1 MHCTSRLVKN
11 GGMAE
16 DQNLDEKPAHFLDLT
31 QWPRRATFD
40 FFRSFAQP
48 FFSVCTRVDVA
59 ALKPALAQIDN
70 SGHTATLT
78 LACHYLALQ
87 LANRMAP
94 FRYRLMD
101 GLDGLNGLNG
111 RVRVMAAVHASTTVL
126 RADDSFGFAYLRHD
140 SDYSR
145 FAAHGAVALA
155 AARVA
160 EPAFVPRLGDMA
172 LLHFTTLPWLHFTSF
187 AHARQAAGPSAGASA
202 APSAALSAGRSGAA
216 DSVPKIAFGRI
227 DADPAGGPQRWLPLQ
242 VDVHHALMDG
252 VHVGRFVQAFEAA
265 MRDPLPWLQGGAV
278 P

>member
-1 MHCTSRLVKN
+1 
-11 GGMAE
+11 MAE
-16 DQNLDEKPAHFLDLT
+16 DQDLDHDLDLT

-40 FFRSFAQP
+40 FYRDFEQP

-59 ALKPALAQIDN
+59 AVKPALARLDN
-70 SGHTATLT
+70 SAHTATIT

-94 FRYRLMD
+94 FRYRL
-101 GLDGLNGLNG
+101 LDG
-111 RVRVMAAVHASTTVL
+111 RVRVMAAAHASTTVL
-126 RADDSFGFAYLRHD
+126 HADDSFSFAYLRHD
-140 SDYSR
+140 SDFPR
-145 FAAHGAVALA
+145 FATHGAAALA

-160 EPAFVPRLGDMA
+160 EPAFEPRVGDVA

-187 AHARQAAGPSAGASA
+187 SHARQTA
-202 APSAALSAGRSGAA
+202 RHRGAA

-227 DADPAGGPQRWLPLQ
+227 DADPAGGAQRWLPMQ

-252 VHVGRFVQAFEAA
+252 AHVGRFVQAFEAA

>member
-1 MHCTSRLVKN
+1 
-11 GGMAE
+11 MAE
-16 DQNLDEKPAHFLDLT
+16 DQNVDHDLDLT

-40 FFRSFAQP
+40 FYRDFEQP

-59 ALKPALAQIDN
+59 ALKPALARLDN
-70 SGHTATLT
+70 SAHTTTIT

-94 FRYRLMD
+94 FRYRL
-101 GLDGLNGLNG
+101 LDS

-140 SDYSR
+140 SDYPR
-145 FAAHGAVALA
+145 FATHGALALA

-160 EPAFVPRLGDMA
+160 EPAFEPRVGDAA

-187 AHARQAAGPSAGASA
+187 AHARQSPS
-202 APSAALSAGRSGAA
+202 RSGMA

-227 DADPAGGPQRWLPLQ
+227 DADPAGGAQRWLPMQ